1 MARVRSYGGSAPRPR
16 ASSTPRNNHGITRDT
31 YREISTAVANAINYK
46 RRGDDEKSVQHG
58 NRVVHLLQYHGML

>member
-1 MARVRSYGGSAPRPR
+1 MSTIKQPHG
-16 ASSTPRNNHGITRDT
+16 STPVRQPIARNNHGITRDT

-46 RRGDDEKSVQHG
+46 RRGDDQRAVHFG